1 MRMRRSSQI
10 ELGTEDCGKQ
20 FAVIMKHADVDS
32 ISDRE
37 KMAIFGSRFI
47 SWINNKHAK

>member
-1 MRMRRSSQI
+1 MHMRRSSQI

-20 FAVIMKHADVDS
+20 FAVIMKHAYVDS

-37 KMAIFGSRFI
+37 KMAIF
-47 SWINNKHAK
+47 